1 MKSFLDLEEQK
12 KNDKG
17 AVVVTFGRFNPPTTG
32 HELLI
37 KKIESV
43 AKKNRADFVIVPSH
57 SQNPKKDPLPQ
68 NIKVKYMQQMFPKF
82 KRNIRTD
89 LGRQIYEIAK
99 SLSKIGYSKLIVVV
113 GSDRMAEFEKLKL
126 YDKSYTDKSG
136 KKPEYDFYNGIEIVQ
151 AGGQRTAGSGVAGMS
166 ASKMRGFAAS
176 GDKETFMD
184 NLPNGFK
191 QGEKLYNDLRKY
203 MNISEDN
210 IRELYYNDHIFNI
223 GDIVENK
230 DGRSGKIIKKGP
242 NYVLVS
248 ALSDSISDLNE
259 RYNFWI
265 DDIIVEKEDPD
276 IKDRKGTQPAKY
288 YAKDAEGDKMSKS
301 TKQARARHFEK
312 GTKKSDDDSSAY
324 KPAPGDKSAKTKP
337 SKHTNQMKKKFPKL
351 YEGMDCPPA
360 TQDVAMNT
368 KNRNSTIENH
378 MYGPLNVDEPAD
390 YWKKIADKWD
400 TSEKAAKKS
409 LCGNC
414 VAFDISPRMEECM
427 PGKVSDK
434 DGRLG
439 YCWMH
444 HFKCHSARTC
454 DTWAKGG
461 PITDNKISQGWQE
474 RSNISEGVADKS
486 LKKKS
491 EASGM
496 PFGILKQVYNR
507 GVAAWRTGHRPG
519 TTPEQWGHARVNS
532 FVTKS
537 KGTWG
542 KADADLAK
550 KVRGESYEIGTDE
563 YAKHTHDVTPGQTF
577 KRFKEF
583 KESFEP
589 FFELSEGTKHHL
601 KNNIPFHENIYRPYS
616 IKFYETFCEAREL
629 YEQGLLENVS
639 ELDKELFKT
648 DLGLFAIYENKKV
661 PLDIPLVEEDDDVEL
676 NKPKRGGPKKFY
688 VYVKDPSTGN
698 IKKVSWG
705 DTTGLKVKIDDP
717 EARKSFAARHKCET
731 QKDKTKP
738 AYWACNTPRYGKQ
751 LGLKGGGNFFW

>member
-43 AKKNRADFVIVPSH
+43 AKKNRADFIIVPSH

-151 AGGQRTAGSGVAGMS
+151 AGGQRTAGEGVAGMS
-166 ASKMRGFAAS
+166 ASKMRGFVAS

-184 NLPNGFK
+184 NLPKGFK

-210 IRELYYNDHIFNI
+210 IREMYYNDHIFNI

-230 DGRSGKIIKKGP
+230 DGRSGKIIKRGP

-248 ALSDSISDLNE
+248 ALSESISDLNE

-312 GTKKSDDDSSAY
+312 GAKKSDDDSSAY
-324 KPAPGDKSAKTKP
+324 KPAPGDKSAKTKESEYTKKMK
-337 SKHTNQMKKKFPKL
+337 SKYPEL
-351 YEGMDCPPA
+351 YNEGA
-360 TQDVAMNT
+360 
-368 KNRNSTIENH
+368 
-378 MYGPLNVDEPAD
+378 
-390 YWKKIADKWD
+390 
-400 TSEKAAKKS
+400 
-409 LCGNC
+409 
-414 VAFDISPRMEECM
+414 
-427 PGKVSDK
+427 
-434 DGRLG
+434 
-439 YCWMH
+439 
-444 HFKCHSARTC
+444 
-454 DTWAKGG
+454 
-461 PITDNKISQGWQE
+461 
-474 RSNISEGVADKS
+474 ADKS
-486 LKKKS
+486 LAKKS
-491 EASGM
+491 DASGISV
-496 PFGILKQVYNR
+496 GILKQVYKR

-532 FVTKS
+532 FIS
-537 KGTWG
+537 GG
-542 KADADLAK
+542 KTRTTADADLWK
-550 KVRGESYEIGTDE
+550 KHKGKSESYLPESAPDTKDAMARYKSGKAGFTDIAHLKAKGLIPRSDGTKKKSEKYEYNEIGTDE
-563 YAKHTHDVTPGQTF
+563 YAKHTHDITPGQSF
-577 KRFKEF
+577 KKFKEF
-583 KESFEP
+583 REGFDP
-589 FFELSEGTKHHL
+589 FFNLSEGTKHHL
-601 KNNIPFHENIYRPYS
+601 KNNIPFHNNIYRPYS

-629 YEQGLLENVS
+629 YEQGLLKSVS

-661 PLDIPLVEEDDDVEL
+661 PLDIPLVEDDDVEL
-676 NKPKRGGPKKFY
+676 NKPKRGGPKKYY

-717 EARKSFAARHKCET
+717 EARKSFAARHKCDT

-738 AYWACNTPRYGKQ
+738 AYWACRLPHYADQ
-751 LGLKGGGNFFW
+751 LGLSGGGQFFW